1 MLMNVIRFCLMKMQ
15 GNKNIKDFVEEYF
28 DKEYKSLMIKNVFNF
43 FNFK

>member
-15 GNKNIKDFVEEYF
+15 GNKNIKDFVEEY
-28 DKEYKSLMIKNVFNF
+28 KSLMIKNVFNF